1 MLKEYVKEE
10 LILLNLDISNR
21 NDLFRQLSEIFQ
33 ERGYI
38 NEGFYD
44 FIVEREENYPTGL
57 DLGTQLP
64 FLTGIQNTLSNHLSQ
79 WLHSNNPLK

>member
-44 FIVEREENYPTGL
+44 LLKENKII
-57 DLGTQLP
+57 QLV
-64 FLTGIQNTLSNHLSQ
+64 
-79 WLHSNNPLK
+79 